1 MNSFFSDIGAITWFV
16 LIWLSIYFIT
26 NIWIFLWRF
35 FKLSNIIALEKN
47 TLELLHSGHLPI
59 RKSVFFAIL
68 DSKKNITKQILNVY
82 KLEAIKKA
90 TAGLSMLGV
99 ISSTAP
105 FIGLFGTVIEI
116 LEAFYHLGGDGK
128 ISFDVIAPIISKALV
143 ATAFGILTAI
153 PAYSFYILLRRK
165 AYEFST
171 YLDMQINIILSNS
184 MDSKNIDSNST
195 DSKITLK

>member
-1 MNSFFSDIGAITWFV
+1 MSDFFSDIGAITWFV
-16 LIWLSIYFIT
+16 LIWLSIYFIA

-35 FKLSNIIALEKN
+35 FKLSSMIALEKN
-47 TLELLHSGHLPI
+47 TLELLYNNHLPI
-59 RKSVFFAIL
+59 RKSVFSSIL
-68 DSKKNITKQILNVY
+68 DSKKCINFEILNVY

-90 TAGLSMLGV
+90 TSGLSMLSI

-143 ATAFGILTAI
+143 ATSFGILTAV
-153 PAYSFYILLRRK
+153 PAYSFYIILRRK
-165 AYEFST
+165 AYEFTT
-171 YLDMQINIILSNS
+171 YLDMQINIILSAPVNTA
-184 MDSKNIDSNST
+184 DADNI

>member
-1 MNSFFSDIGAITWFV
+1 MSDFFSDIGAITWFV
-16 LIWLSIYFIT
+16 LIWLSIYFIA

-35 FKLSNIIALEKN
+35 FKLSSMIALEKN
-47 TLELLHSGHLPI
+47 TLELFYNNHLPI
-59 RKSVFFAIL
+59 RKSVFSSIL
-68 DSKKNITKQILNVY
+68 DSKKCINFEILNVY

-90 TAGLSMLGV
+90 TSGLSMLSI

-143 ATAFGILTAI
+143 ATSFGILTAV
-153 PAYSFYILLRRK
+153 PAYSFYIILRRK
-165 AYEFST
+165 AYEFTT
-171 YLDMQINIILSNS
+171 YLDMQINIILSAPVNTA
-184 MDSKNIDSNST
+184 DADNI

>member
-1 MNSFFSDIGAITWFV
+1 MSDFFSDIGAITWFV
-16 LIWLSIYFIT
+16 LIWLSIYFIA

-35 FKLSNIIALEKN
+35 FKLSSMIALEKN
-47 TLELLHSGHLPI
+47 TLELLYNNHLPI
-59 RKSVFFAIL
+59 RKSVFSSIL
-68 DSKKNITKQILNVY
+68 ASKKCINFETLNVY

-90 TAGLSMLGV
+90 TSGLSMLSI

-143 ATAFGILTAI
+143 ATSFGILTAV
-153 PAYSFYILLRRK
+153 PAYSFYIILRRK
-165 AYEFST
+165 AYEFTT
-171 YLDMQINIILSNS
+171 YLDMQINIILSVPVNTA
-184 MDSKNIDSNST
+184 SNV

>member
-1 MNSFFSDIGAITWFV
+1 MSDFFSDIGAITWFV
-16 LIWLSIYFIT
+16 LIWLSIYFIA

-35 FKLSNIIALEKN
+35 FKLSSMIALEKN
-47 TLELLHSGHLPI
+47 TLELLYNNHLPI
-59 RKSVFFAIL
+59 RKSVFSSIL
-68 DSKKNITKQILNVY
+68 ASKKCINFEILNVY

-90 TAGLSMLGV
+90 TSGLSMLSI

-143 ATAFGILTAI
+143 ATSFGILTAV
-153 PAYSFYILLRRK
+153 PAYSFYIILRRK
-165 AYEFST
+165 AYEFTT
-171 YLDMQINIILSNS
+171 YLDMQINIILSVPVNTA
-184 MDSKNIDSNST
+184 SNV

>member
-1 MNSFFSDIGAITWFV
+1 MVSFFSDIGAVTWFV
-16 LIWLSIYFIT
+16 LVWLSIYFIA

-35 FKLSNIIALEKN
+35 FNLSNILSLEKS
-47 TLELLHSGHLPI
+47 TLELLSNDHLPTK
-59 RKSVFFAIL
+59 KSTFNPIF
-68 DSKKNITKQILNVY
+68 DSKSSINIQMLNIY
-82 KLEAIKKA
+82 KLDTVKR
-90 TAGLSMLGV
+90 TTTGLSMLSV

-128 ISFDVIAPIISKALV
+128 ISFDIISPIISKALI

-153 PAYSFYILLRRK
+153 PAYSFYIILKRK
-165 AYEFST
+165 AYEISV
-171 YLDMQINIILSNS
+171 YLDMQINVILSSAN
-184 MDSKNIDSNST
+184 NL